1 MTSFFITIHYWK
13 HLFITNL
20 DQSSPISELAGS
32 AISELNNTRESSR
45 MVRLGLRTV
54 DKDDCGEYKSK
65 NLHAE
70 RRRRQKLGDSLLA
83 LRSLVPIITN
93 MNKAAIIVDA
103 ITYIKELQ
111 QNVKL
116 LSDQLLEREA
126 SSEEAVLKTRSNE
139 MNAAADEMKQF
150 GIEDVQVIKIYG
162 NKLWIKIILEKKRRK
177 ITKLIETVTSLGL
190 ELIDINVS
198 TSKGA
203 MLVSSCVEDSYG
215 GTRTVEQTKELLL
228 EIIGSI

>member
-83 LRSLVPIITN
+83 LRSL

-150 GIEDVQVIKIYG
+150 GIVEDVQVIKIYG